1 MDKRQAARFSLTSDR
16 DSLRK
21 NDVYFEFELNG
32 VIRGIAVDVSLLGI
46 GLIIYDITEKQIEN
60 LKKMD
65 EIFIKLFFEDDIMLV
80 GVKNVWNRL
89 ISEAGKIVF
98 KSGVRINIIS
108 TEDKLKLA
116 NLVERLRSLHE

>member
-1 MDKRQAARFSLTSDR
+1 MDKRQAARFSLTNDR
-16 DSLRK
+16 ESLKK

-32 VIRGIAVDVSLLGI
+32 VIRGIAVDVSLLGL
-46 GLIIYDITEKQIEN
+46 GLIIYNITEKQIEK

-116 NLVERLRSLHE
+116 NFVERLRSLHE